1 LETSEEHTKKELS
14 LGLWEKYLTLWIAI
28 CIVVG
33 LLVGRFLPE
42 FGQFM
47 DSLKFRQLSI
57 PIGILLF
64 FMMYPT
70 VVGIQFSDIRKAATR
85 PKPLLVTIVA
95 NWVIAPPLMAL
106 YANTVLAGNPQYIA
120 GLILLGLS
128 PCTAMV
134 MWWMFL
140 AKGDM
145 AQGLVNTSINALLML
160 FLYAPLAALYLGVSS
175 IPVPWDLIAVSV
187 LVFIALPVAAGA
199 VSRKLIIQK
208 KGDEWFKDVYNP
220 ILGKISIIALLVTL
234 IVLFSFA
241 GQTILNDPILVGYLA
256 VPNLMHYATMITWTY
271 LLGYFAGWKYE
282 TAIDTTLIGSSSH
295 FEVAIAVATTLYGIG
310 SGAALATVIGPLLE
324 VPLMLSLVKLGL
336 RTKKYFPRKKRQS
349 EEADP
354 SRALSNV
361 SLPLLGSVCPSHVTA
376 QPLNTGVSQF
386 VL

>member
-1 LETSEEHTKKELS
+1 MPEQQHAKKEEAS
-14 LGLWEKYLTLWIAI
+14 LGIFEKYLTLWIAV

-33 LLVGRFLPE
+33 LLIGRFVPE
-42 FGQFM
+42 FGEFM
-47 DSLKFRQLSI
+47 DSLKFVKLSI

-70 VVGIQFSDIRKAATR
+70 VVGIRFSDIKKATR
-85 PKPLLVTIVA
+85 NPKPLLVTVIA
-95 NWVIAPPLMAL
+95 NWVIAPPLMTL

-120 GLILLGLS
+120 GVILLGLS

-145 AQGLVNTSINALLML
+145 AQGLINTAVNALLML
-160 FLYAPLAALYLGVSS
+160 VLYAPLAALYLGVSS

-199 VSRKLIIQK
+199 ISRKLILKK
-208 KGDEWFKDVYNP
+208 KGEGWFNSTYIP
-220 ILGKISIIALLVTL
+220 ATGKISIVALLTTL
-234 IVLFSFA
+234 IVLFSFE
-241 GQTILNDPILVGYLA
+241 GEIILNNPLLVAYLA
-256 VPNLMHYATMITWTY
+256 APNLMHYATMITWTY
-271 LLGYFAGWKYE
+271 LLGYFAGWAYE

-336 RTKKYFPRKKRQS
+336 YTRKYFPRKKRQK
-349 EEADP
+349 
-354 SRALSNV
+354 
-361 SLPLLGSVCPSHVTA
+361 
-376 QPLNTGVSQF
+376 
-386 VL
+386 

>member
-1 LETSEEHTKKELS
+1 MTSEQPAIKEEAK
-14 LGLWEKYLTLWIAI
+14 LGIFEKYLTLWIAV

-33 LLVGRFLPE
+33 LLIGRFVPE
-42 FGQFM
+42 FGEFM
-47 DSLKFRQLSI
+47 DSLKFVKLSI

-70 VVGIQFSDIRKAATR
+70 VVGIAFSDIKKATR
-85 PKPLLVTIVA
+85 NPKPLLVTVIA
-95 NWVIAPPLMAL
+95 NWVIAPPLMTL

-120 GLILLGLS
+120 GVILLGLS

-145 AQGLVNTSINALLML
+145 AQGLINTAVNALLML
-160 FLYAPLAALYLGVSS
+160 VLYAPLAALYLGVSS

-199 VSRKLIIQK
+199 ISRKLILKK
-208 KGDEWFKDVYNP
+208 KGEGWFNNTYIP
-220 ILGKISIIALLVTL
+220 ATGKISIVALLTTL
-234 IVLFSFA
+234 IVLFSFE
-241 GQTILNDPILVGYLA
+241 GEIILNNPLLVVYLA

-271 LLGYFAGWKYE
+271 LLGYFAGWAYE

-336 RTKKYFPRKKRQS
+336 YTRRYFPRKKRQ
-349 EEADP
+349 
-354 SRALSNV
+354 
-361 SLPLLGSVCPSHVTA
+361 T
-376 QPLNTGVSQF
+376 
-386 VL
+386 